1 MMATSRS
8 NEYDLQRAVC
18 KYLKYK
24 YPHVLF
30 RSDLGGIRMTK
41 GQAIKYS
48 RLQHSSGFP
57 DLIIYYQSKGKCGL
71 AIELKTKPVYKING
85 ELFKDAH
92 LEKQARILDYLRE
105 QNFEADFCV
114 GIDQAI
120 EKIDNYL
127 C

>member
-1 MMATSRS
+1 MAYRS
-8 NEYDLQRAVC
+8 NEYDLQRAVTQ
-18 KYLKYK
+18 YLKYK

-30 RSDLGGIRMTK
+30 RSDLGGIKLSK
-41 GQAIKYS
+41 GMAIKYA

-57 DLIIYYQSKGKCGL
+57 DLMIYYQSKGKGGL

-85 ELFKDAH
+85 ELYKDSH
-92 LEKQARILDYLRE
+92 LEKQARVLEYLRK

-114 GIDQAI
+114 GIDQAMV
-120 EKIDNYL
+120 KIDNYL

>member
-1 MMATSRS
+1 MTTSRS
-8 NEYDLQRAVC
+8 NEYDLQKAVC
-18 KYLKYK
+18 KYLKLQ

-30 RSDLGGIRMTK
+30 RSDLGGIKLSK
-41 GQAIKYS
+41 GMAIKYS

-71 AIELKTKPVYKING
+71 AIELKIKPVYKING
-85 ELFKDAH
+85 ELFKDPH
-92 LEKQARILDYLRE
+92 LEKQARILEYLRE